1 MTGVSKQ
8 GCVRHA
14 RYHNRELVRAR
25 KSCQWSLALQSRVS
39 REGWMNEARAK

>member
-14 RYHNRELVRAR
+14 RYQNQELVRAR
-25 KSCQWSLALQSRVS
+25 KTRQWSLVLHCRISRDD
-39 REGWMNEARAK
+39 WMAEARTK